1 MVVTGVDRRTKTLRG
16 GKVTNPLDRNKT
28 HTEGEYRYFSWLEDY
43 LEQLEGKEAL
53 REFQERHHD
62 TPEYYE
68 LLASLMA

>member
-1 MVVTGVDRRTKTLRG
+1 
-16 GKVTNPLDRNKT
+16 VTNPVDRNKT
-28 HTEGEYRYFSWLEDY
+28 HIEGEYQSFSWLEDY

-53 REFQERHHD
+53 TDFQERYYD